1 ADHIVSAPF
10 AIIGSIGVV
19 AQIPNIHRL
28 LKKHDVDVELMT
40 AGEYKRTLTM
50 LGENT
55 DKGREKFRQE
65 LEETHQLFKDFVS
78 QYRPSL
84 DINSVATG
92 EHWFGQQ
99 ALDKGLVDE
108 IATSD
113 DVLLREIAEK
123 DVLEVRYILRKKLTD
138 KLAHSVEEGADRL
151 LLRWMQRGQ
160 RPLL

>member
-1 ADHIVSAPF
+1 
-10 AIIGSIGVV
+10 
-19 AQIPNIHRL
+19 
-28 LKKHDVDVELMT
+28 
-40 AGEYKRTLTM
+40 
-50 LGENT
+50 
-55 DKGREKFRQE
+55 
-65 LEETHQLFKDFVS
+65 DFVS